1 MHGSLPRPGFTGPL
15 RAHDPARH
23 SLSGPA
29 RNHLPGHVPSSGSR
43 TVLTL
48 RLGIPDH
55 GSPFDHFVARPLLSG
70 GAQCPG
76 PDSDGP
82 DTTVTS
88 PSRSGRAQRPARTRL
103 GPDSSWPACHPS
115 RPSATGYSGPERF
128 SHPGSS
134 HSQGQLLTCRSGTQ
148 QVQARSTW
156 MPQRQGWLLFG
167 AGVEVVL
174 DNSLARPLLPR
185 GSSTPAIHARAPR
198 LGRAQRRWGGSTPNH
213 PAALQTGMQMGFE
226 PPEQHEQS
234 TNQIVSW
241 LAPNT
246 TSRDTPEGGSSSSR
260 GCERRSLRWL
270 LNFRLDMVWDAE
282 TTRNLAWPPPD
293 NQGAYR
299 GLLQC
304 PT

>member
-1 MHGSLPRPGFTGPL
+1 MARLSPL
-15 RAHDPARH
+15 
-23 SLSGPA
+23 
-29 RNHLPGHVPSSGSR
+29 
-43 TVLTL
+43 T
-48 RLGIPDH
+48 
-55 GSPFDHFVARPLLSG
+55 
-70 GAQCPG
+70 
-76 PDSDGP
+76 
-82 DTTVTS
+82 
-88 PSRSGRAQRPARTRL
+88 AQRHGVQRARMLLAHRVKPLAMPTVEVPKRHPAGAGAFHL
-103 GPDSSWPACHPS
+103 D
-115 RPSATGYSGPERF
+115 ATTTGG
-128 SHPGSS
+128 
-134 HSQGQLLTCRSGTQ
+134 LLIGD
-148 QVQARSTW
+148 
-156 MPQRQGWLLFG
+156 
-167 AGVEVVL
+167 GVEVVL

-282 TTRNLAWPPPD
+282 TTRNLAELPPD